1 MYVLVNTVGD
11 TVTVMRTAPLHVI
24 IDAPAED
31 MRWGMVAGQTPPLV
45 NQAHPTRCP
54 EGPVARSPRASR
66 RRMYSYTRA
75 ESQAI
80 WAEAQ
85 SYREAPR

>member
-1 MYVLVNTVGD
+1 MSWHAASVKAKTPEAMAD
-11 TVTVMRTAPLHVI
+11 QPEPQPP
-24 IDAPAED
+24 DA
-31 MRWGMVAGQTPPLV
+31 PPLV

-54 EGPVARSPRASR
+54 QGPVARSPRASR
-66 RRMYSYTRA
+66 RRMYSYTHA